1 MNCNNLQG
9 DIYSFHT
16 LGANIAF
23 ADGSV
28 RFVRQSVTIAVLAAM
43 VTKAGGEV
51 IDANSF

>member
-9 DIYSFHT
+9 DIYAFHT
-16 LGANIAF
+16 GGANICF

-28 RFVRQSVTIAVLAAM
+28 RFISSSISISTLAAM

-51 IDANSF
+51 IPADGQ